1 MDDAGLPPQTEDET
15 VEVGGSTLAALLL
28 EPLHQPQAHSGH
40 LFGVVKNASAAI
52 ASRNSMGSYNG
63 EEDEAPTKTTVVLSH
78 ARGTDP
84 SLSKSVAPEEARV
97 VGLWVA
103 RPAAPPVPTLRDV
116 AAVEKLRET
125 ARDAILL
132 VVTCEGASARYRC
145 FVGGNAVRPCRVRV
159 RTLTHDSRREY
170 EACPDGVCGAS
181 WPALRS
187 ATAAPFDASTATAAF
202 ARDRGLLDELLADGA
217 RLGAEADAL
226 ERESRELRAVLAAA
240 RADAAADAPAM
251 CLDDLR
257 DAASAAL
264 EADDAALSA
273 ARAAAADDDAAAA
286 EDAEVAEAT
295 VPPTP
300 HNSLTHLDDADAT
313 DGERT
318 ATPADLTALD
328 PDALERTASPAD
340 LEALAPPPPPP
351 EAFVLPPPTTAA
363 EDRGAEPARE
373 DEGAEPAR
381 AVPVATAPRVAEDVA
396 TLAQLQRDM
405 DDSDDAAPAQIVEPP
420 GR

>member
-1 MDDAGLPPQTEDET
+1 MDDAGLPPQTEDEC

-28 EPLHQPQAHSGH
+28 EPLHQPQAHSGL
-40 LFGVVKNASAAI
+40 LFGVVKNTPAAI

-63 EEDEAPTKTTVVLSH
+63 EDDDGPTKTTVVLSH

-84 SLSKSVAPEEARV
+84 SLAASVAPEEARV

-145 FVGGNAVRPCRVRV
+145 FVGGHAVRPCRVRV

-202 ARDRGLLDELLADGA
+202 SRDRGLLDELLDHGA

-226 ERESRELRAVLAAA
+226 ERESRELRAALAAA

-273 ARAAAADDDAAAA
+273 ARAAAADD
-286 EDAEVAEAT
+286 AEVAAAT

-300 HNSLTHLDDADAT
+300 HNSLTALDEADAT

-318 ATPADLTALD
+318 ATPADLCALD
-328 PDALERTASPAD
+328 PDALERTASLD
-340 LEALAPPPPPP
+340 GLSALDAPPPP
-351 EAFVLPPPTTAA
+351 EAFMLTPRTAA
-363 EDRGAEPARE
+363 EADDAEPAR
-373 DEGAEPAR
+373 P
-381 AVPVATAPRVAEDVA
+381 VPVATAPGVAEDVA
-396 TLAQLQRDM
+396 ALAQLQRDM
-405 DDSDDAAPAQIVEPP
+405 DSDDAAPAQIVD
-420 GR
+420 R

>member
-1 MDDAGLPPQTEDET
+1 MDDAGLPPQTEDEC

-28 EPLHQPQAHSGH
+28 EPLHQPQAHSGY
-40 LFGVVKNASAAI
+40 LFGVVKSAPVAI

-63 EEDEAPTKTTVVLSH
+63 DEDDAPTKTTVVLSH

-84 SLSKSVAPEEARV
+84 SLATSVAPEEARV

-145 FVGGNAVRPCRVRV
+145 FVGGHAVRPCRVRV

-318 ATPADLTALD
+318 ATPADLCALD

-340 LEALAPPPPPP
+340 LTALDAPPPS
-351 EAFVLPPPTTAA
+351 AFLPPPRTAA
-363 EDRGAEPARE
+363 GDG
-373 DEGAEPAR
+373 GAEPAR

-396 TLAQLQRDM
+396 IAQLQRDM
-405 DDSDDAAPAQIVEPP
+405 DDSDDAAPTPIVEPP

>member
-1 MDDAGLPPQTEDET
+1 MDDAGLPPQTEDEC

-28 EPLHQPQAHSGH
+28 EPLHQPQAHSGY
-40 LFGVVKNASAAI
+40 LFGVVKSAPVAI

-63 EEDEAPTKTTVVLSH
+63 DEDDAPTKTTVVLSH

-84 SLSKSVAPEEARV
+84 SLATSVAPEEARV

-145 FVGGNAVRPCRVRV
+145 FVGGHAVRPCRVRV

-318 ATPADLTALD
+318 ATPADLCALD

-340 LEALAPPPPPP
+340 LAALDAPPPPPP
-351 EAFVLPPPTTAA
+351 AAFLPPPTTA
-363 EDRGAEPARE
+363 
-373 DEGAEPAR
+373 
-381 AVPVATAPRVAEDVA
+381 VPPGDVA

>member
-1 MDDAGLPPQTEDET
+1 MDDAGLPPQTEDEC

-28 EPLHQPQAHSGH
+28 EPLHQPQAHSGY
-40 LFGVVKNASAAI
+40 LFGVVKSAPVAI

-63 EEDEAPTKTTVVLSH
+63 DEDDAPTKTTVVLSH

-84 SLSKSVAPEEARV
+84 SLATSVAPEEARV

-132 VVTCEGASARYRC
+132 IVTCEGASARYRC

-226 ERESRELRAVLAAA
+226 ERESRELKAALAAA
-240 RADAAADAPAM
+240 RADAADDAPAM

-318 ATPADLTALD
+318 ATPADLCALD

-340 LEALAPPPPPP
+340 LDALAPPPPA
-351 EAFVLPPPTTAA
+351 AFLPPPTTAVSA
-363 EDRGAEPARE
+363 G
-373 DEGAEPAR
+373 
-381 AVPVATAPRVAEDVA
+381 DVA
-396 TLAQLQRDM
+396 TLDQLQRDM
-405 DDSDDAAPAQIVEPP
+405 DDSDDDAAPAQIAEPP

>member
-1 MDDAGLPPQTEDET
+1 
-15 VEVGGSTLAALLL
+15 
-28 EPLHQPQAHSGH
+28 
-40 LFGVVKNASAAI
+40 
-52 ASRNSMGSYNG
+52 MGSYNG
-63 EEDEAPTKTTVVLSH
+63 DEDDAPTKTTVVLSH

-84 SLSKSVAPEEARV
+84 SLATSVAPEEARV

-145 FVGGNAVRPCRVRV
+145 FVGGHAVRPCRVRV

-217 RLGAEADAL
+217 RGSAP
-226 ERESRELRAVLAAA
+226 RRTRSSA
-240 RADAAADAPAM
+240 RAASCARRWPRRAPTRLPM
-251 CLDDLR
+251 PPRC
-257 DAASAAL
+257 ASTTFATRRARRL

-300 HNSLTHLDDADAT
+300 HNSLHPPRRRGRDGRRAHRDAGRPHRPRSGRVGTHRVA
-313 DGERT
+313 GR
-318 ATPADLTALD
+318 PQS
-328 PDALERTASPAD
+328 ASPRRAA
-340 LEALAPPPPPP
+340 ALPSRRRRRRPPPFCRRQQRPFPPSASH
-351 EAFVLPPPTTAA
+351 EAASPPSPSSSATWTT
-363 EDRGAEPARE
+363 RTTRRRRKSRSPPAR
-373 DEGAEPAR
+373 DVREPER
-381 AVPVATAPRVAEDVA
+381 GP
-396 TLAQLQRDM
+396 
-405 DDSDDAAPAQIVEPP
+405 
-420 GR
+420 

>member
-1 MDDAGLPPQTEDET
+1 MDDAGLPPQTEDEC

-28 EPLHQPQAHSGH
+28 EPLHQPQAHSGY
-40 LFGVVKNASAAI
+40 LFGVVKSAPVAI

-63 EEDEAPTKTTVVLSH
+63 DEDDAPTKTTVVLSH

-84 SLSKSVAPEEARV
+84 SLATSVAPEEARV

-145 FVGGNAVRPCRVRV
+145 FVGGHAVRPCRVRV

-318 ATPADLTALD
+318 ATPADLCALD

-340 LEALAPPPPPP
+340 LTALDTPPPPPA
-351 EAFVLPPPTTAA
+351 AFLPTTAA
-363 EDRGAEPARE
+363 EDDGAEPARE
-373 DEGAEPAR
+373 DDDTQSAR

-396 TLAQLQRDM
+396 ALAQLQRDM
-405 DDSDDAAPAQIVEPP
+405 DSDDAAPAQIAEPP

>member
-1 MDDAGLPPQTEDET
+1 MDDAGLPPQTEDEA

-28 EPLHQPQAHSGH
+28 EPLHQPQAHSGL
-40 LFGVVKNASAAI
+40 LFGVVRNAPAAI
-52 ASRNSMGSYNG
+52 ASRNSLGSYNG
-63 EEDEAPTKTTVVLSH
+63 EEDDDGPAKTTVVLSH

-84 SLSKSVAPEEARV
+84 LLASSVAPEEAKV

-145 FVGGNAVRPCRVRV
+145 FVGGHAVRPCRVRV

-202 ARDRGLLDELLADGA
+202 ARDRGLLDGLLADGA

-226 ERESRELRAVLAAA
+226 ERESRELRAALAAA
-240 RADAAADAPAM
+240 RADAAAAVTV
-251 CLDDLR
+251 DDLR

-286 EDAEVAEAT
+286 EDAEVAAAI

-318 ATPADLTALD
+318 ATPADLCALD

-340 LEALAPPPPPP
+340 LAALDAPPPPPA
-351 EAFVLPPPTTAA
+351 AFLPPPTTAA
-363 EDRGAEPARE
+363 EG
-373 DEGAEPAR
+373 
-381 AVPVATAPRVAEDVA
+381 DVA

-405 DDSDDAAPAQIVEPP
+405 DSDDAAPAQIVEPP

>member
-1 MDDAGLPPQTEDET
+1 MDDAGLPPQTEDEC

-28 EPLHQPQAHSGH
+28 EPLHQPQAHSGY
-40 LFGVVKNASAAI
+40 LFGVVKSAPVAI

-63 EEDEAPTKTTVVLSH
+63 DEDDAPTKTTVVLSH

-84 SLSKSVAPEEARV
+84 SLATSVAPEEARV

-116 AAVEKLRET
+116 AAVKKLRET

-145 FVGGNAVRPCRVRV
+145 FVGGHAVRPCRVRV

-340 LEALAPPPPPP
+340 LAALDAPPPPPP
-351 EAFVLPPPTTAA
+351 AAFLPPPTTA
-363 EDRGAEPARE
+363 
-373 DEGAEPAR
+373 
-381 AVPVATAPRVAEDVA
+381 VPPGDVA

-405 DDSDDAAPAQIVEPP
+405 DDSDDAAPAPVAEPP

>member
-1 MDDAGLPPQTEDET
+1 MDDAGLPPQTEDEC

-28 EPLHQPQAHSGH
+28 EPLHQPQAHSGY
-40 LFGVVKNASAAI
+40 LFGVVKSAPVAI

-63 EEDEAPTKTTVVLSH
+63 DEDDAPTKTTVVLSH

-84 SLSKSVAPEEARV
+84 SLATSVAPEEARV

-145 FVGGNAVRPCRVRV
+145 FVGGHAVRPCRVRV

-273 ARAAAADDDAAAA
+273 TRAAAADDDAAAE

-318 ATPADLTALD
+318 ATPADLCALD

-405 DDSDDAAPAQIVEPP
+405 DDSDDAAPAQIAEPP

>member
-1 MDDAGLPPQTEDET
+1 MDDAGLPPQTEDEC

-28 EPLHQPQAHSGH
+28 EPLHQPQAHSGY
-40 LFGVVKNASAAI
+40 LFGVVKSAPVAI

-63 EEDEAPTKTTVVLSH
+63 DEDDAPTKTTVVLSH

-84 SLSKSVAPEEARV
+84 SLATSVAPEEARV

-116 AAVEKLRET
+116 AAVKKLRET

-145 FVGGNAVRPCRVRV
+145 FVGGHAVRPCRVRV

-273 ARAAAADDDAAAA
+273 TRAAAADDDAAAA

-340 LEALAPPPPPP
+340 LAALDAPPPPPP
-351 EAFVLPPPTTAA
+351 AAFLPPPTTA
-363 EDRGAEPARE
+363 
-373 DEGAEPAR
+373 
-381 AVPVATAPRVAEDVA
+381 VPPGDVA

-405 DDSDDAAPAQIVEPP
+405 DDSDDAAPAQIAEPP

>member
-1 MDDAGLPPQTEDET
+1 MDDAGLPPQTEDEC

-28 EPLHQPQAHSGH
+28 EPLHQPQAHSGL
-40 LFGVVKNASAAI
+40 LFGVVKKAPAAI

-63 EEDEAPTKTTVVLSH
+63 DDDDAPTKTTVILSH

-145 FVGGNAVRPCRVRV
+145 FVGGHAVRPCRVRV

-226 ERESRELRAVLAAA
+226 ERESRELRALAAA
-240 RADAAADAPAM
+240 RADAAAAVTV
-251 CLDDLR
+251 DDLR

-286 EDAEVAEAT
+286 EDAEVAAAT

-318 ATPADLTALD
+318 ATPADLCALD

-340 LEALAPPPPPP
+340 LSALDAPPPPPA
-351 EAFVLPPPTTAA
+351 AFLPPPTTAV
-363 EDRGAEPARE
+363 PA
-373 DEGAEPAR
+373 G
-381 AVPVATAPRVAEDVA
+381 DVA

-405 DDSDDAAPAQIVEPP
+405 DDSDDAAPAQIAEPP

>member
-1 MDDAGLPPQTEDET
+1 MDDAGLPPQTEDEC

-28 EPLHQPQAHSGH
+28 EPLHQPQAHSGL
-40 LFGVVKNASAAI
+40 LFGVVKNAPAAI

-63 EEDEAPTKTTVVLSH
+63 EEDDAPAKTTVVLSH

-84 SLSKSVAPEEARV
+84 SLATSVAPEEARV

-125 ARDAILL
+125 AHDAILL

-145 FVGGNAVRPCRVRV
+145 FVGGHAVRPCRVRV

-170 EACPDGVCGAS
+170 EACPDGLCGAS

-187 ATAAPFDASTATAAF
+187 DAARPFDAAAATAAF
-202 ARDRGLLDELLADGA
+202 ARDRGLLDGLLADGA

-226 ERESRELRAVLAAA
+226 ERESRELRALAAA
-240 RADAAADAPAM
+240 RADAAAAVTV
-251 CLDDLR
+251 DDLR
-257 DAASAAL
+257 DAASAAREADDAALSAARAL

-286 EDAEVAEAT
+286 EDAEIAAT

-300 HNSLTHLDDADAT
+300 HNSLTALDEADAT

-318 ATPADLTALD
+318 ATPADLCALD

-340 LEALAPPPPPP
+340 LVAALDAPPPPPP
-351 EAFVLPPPTTAA
+351 AAFLPPPTTA
-363 EDRGAEPARE
+363 
-373 DEGAEPAR
+373 
-381 AVPVATAPRVAEDVA
+381 VPAEDVA

-405 DDSDDAAPAQIVEPP
+405 DDSDDAAPAQIAEPP

>member
-1 MDDAGLPPQTEDET
+1 MDDAGLPPQTEDEC

-28 EPLHQPQAHSGH
+28 EPLHQPQAHTGL
-40 LFGVVKNASAAI
+40 LFGVVKNAPAAI
-52 ASRNSMGSYNG
+52 ASRNSLGSYNG
-63 EEDEAPTKTTVVLSH
+63 EEDDDGPAKTTVVLSH

-84 SLSKSVAPEEARV
+84 SLASSVAPEEARV

-145 FVGGNAVRPCRVRV
+145 FVGGHAVRPCRVRV

-170 EACPDGVCGAS
+170 EACPDGLCGAS

-187 ATAAPFDASTATAAF
+187 DAARPFDAAAATAAF
-202 ARDRGLLDELLADGA
+202 ARDRGLLDGLLADGA

-226 ERESRELRAVLAAA
+226 ERESRELRAALAAA
-240 RADAAADAPAM
+240 RADAAAAVTV
-251 CLDDLR
+251 DDLR

-286 EDAEVAEAT
+286 EDAEIAAT

-300 HNSLTHLDDADAT
+300 HNSLTALDEADAT

-318 ATPADLTALD
+318 ATPADLCALD

-340 LEALAPPPPPP
+340 LSALDAPPPPPA
-351 EAFVLPPPTTAA
+351 AFLPPPTT
-363 EDRGAEPARE
+363 
-373 DEGAEPAR
+373 
-381 AVPVATAPRVAEDVA
+381 DVA

-405 DDSDDAAPAQIVEPP
+405 DDSDDAAPAQIAEPP

>member
-1 MDDAGLPPQTEDET
+1 MDDAGLPPQTEDEA

-28 EPLHQPQAHSGH
+28 EPLHQPQAHSGL
-40 LFGVVKNASAAI
+40 LFGVVRNAPAAI
-52 ASRNSMGSYNG
+52 ASRNSLGSYNG
-63 EEDEAPTKTTVVLSH
+63 EEDDDGPAKTTVVLSH

-84 SLSKSVAPEEARV
+84 SLASSVAPEEARV

-116 AAVEKLRET
+116 AAVEKLRRET

-132 VVTCEGASARYRC
+132 IVTCEGASARYRC
-145 FVGGNAVRPCRVRV
+145 FVGGHAVRPCRVRV

-202 ARDRGLLDELLADGA
+202 ARDRGLLDGLLADGA

-226 ERESRELRAVLAAA
+226 ERESRELRAALAAA

-286 EDAEVAEAT
+286 EDAEVAAAT

-300 HNSLTHLDDADAT
+300 HNSLTHLDEADAT

-318 ATPADLTALD
+318 ATPADLCALD

-340 LEALAPPPPPP
+340 LVLDAPPPPPP
-351 EAFVLPPPTTAA
+351 AAFLPPPTTAA
-363 EDRGAEPARE
+363 EG
-373 DEGAEPAR
+373 
-381 AVPVATAPRVAEDVA
+381 DVA

-405 DDSDDAAPAQIVEPP
+405 DSDDAAPAQIAEPP

>member
-1 MDDAGLPPQTEDET
+1 MDDAGLPPQTEDEC

-28 EPLHQPQAHSGH
+28 EPLHQPQAHSGY
-40 LFGVVKNASAAI
+40 LFGVVKSAPVAI

-63 EEDEAPTKTTVVLSH
+63 DEDDAPTKTTVVLSH

-84 SLSKSVAPEEARV
+84 SLATSVAPEEARV

-145 FVGGNAVRPCRVRV
+145 FVGGHAVRPCRVRV

-226 ERESRELRAVLAAA
+226 ERESRELQRGARGRA
-240 RADAAADAPAM
+240 RGWRRCGDG
-251 CLDDLR
+251 LDDLR

-273 ARAAAADDDAAAA
+273 ARAAC
-286 EDAEVAEAT
+286 
-295 VPPTP
+295 
-300 HNSLTHLDDADAT
+300 
-313 DGERT
+313 GR
-318 ATPADLTALD
+318 
-328 PDALERTASPAD
+328 RR
-340 LEALAPPPPPP
+340 
-351 EAFVLPPPTTAA
+351 
-363 EDRGAEPARE
+363 RGRR
-373 DEGAEPAR
+373 G
-381 AVPVATAPRVAEDVA
+381 
-396 TLAQLQRDM
+396 
-405 DDSDDAAPAQIVEPP
+405 
-420 GR
+420 GRRGR

>member
-1 MDDAGLPPQTEDET
+1 MDDAGLPPQTEDEC

-28 EPLHQPQAHSGH
+28 EPLHQPQAHSGL
-40 LFGVVKNASAAI
+40 LFGVVKHAPAAI

-63 EEDEAPTKTTVVLSH
+63 EDDDGPTKTTVVLSH

-84 SLSKSVAPEEARV
+84 SLATSVAPEEARV

-145 FVGGNAVRPCRVRV
+145 FVGGHAVRPCRVRV

-202 ARDRGLLDELLADGA
+202 ARDRGLLDGLLADGA

-226 ERESRELRAVLAAA
+226 ERESRELRAALAAA

-264 EADDAALSA
+264 EADDAALRA

-286 EDAEVAEAT
+286 ENAEIAAT

-300 HNSLTHLDDADAT
+300 HNSLTALDEADAT

-318 ATPADLTALD
+318 ATPADLCALD

-340 LEALAPPPPPP
+340 LTALDAPPPPPA
-351 EAFVLPPPTTAA
+351 AFMLPPRTAA
-363 EDRGAEPARE
+363 EADDAEPARE
-373 DEGAEPAR
+373 DVGSEPAR
-381 AVPVATAPRVAEDVA
+381 PVPVATAPRVAEDVA
-396 TLAQLQRDM
+396 ALAQLQRDM
-405 DDSDDAAPAQIVEPP
+405 DSDDDAAPAQIAEPP

>member
-1 MDDAGLPPQTEDET
+1 MDDAGLPPQTEDEC

-28 EPLHQPQAHSGH
+28 EPLHQPQAHAGL
-40 LFGVVKNASAAI
+40 LFGVVRNAPAAI
-52 ASRNSMGSYNG
+52 ASRNSLGSYNG
-63 EEDEAPTKTTVVLSH
+63 EEDDDGPAKTTVVLSH

-84 SLSKSVAPEEARV
+84 SLATSVAPEEARV
-97 VGLWVA
+97 GGLWVA

-116 AAVEKLRET
+116 AAVEKLRRET

-187 ATAAPFDASTATAAF
+187 DAARPFDASTATAAF
-202 ARDRGLLDELLADGA
+202 ARDRGLLDGLLADGA

-226 ERESRELRAVLAAA
+226 ERESRELRALAAA
-240 RADAAADAPAM
+240 RADAAAAVTV
-251 CLDDLR
+251 DDLR

-286 EDAEVAEAT
+286 EDAEIAAT

-300 HNSLTHLDDADAT
+300 HNSLTALDGEDAT

-318 ATPADLTALD
+318 ATPADLCALD
-328 PDALERTASPAD
+328 PDALERTASLD
-340 LEALAPPPPPP
+340 GLSALDAPPPPPA
-351 EAFVLPPPTTAA
+351 AFLPPPTT
-363 EDRGAEPARE
+363 
-373 DEGAEPAR
+373 
-381 AVPVATAPRVAEDVA
+381 DVA

-405 DDSDDAAPAQIVEPP
+405 DDSDDAAPARIVD
-420 GR
+420 R

>member
-1 MDDAGLPPQTEDET
+1 MDDAGLPPQTEDEC

-28 EPLHQPQAHSGH
+28 EPLHQPQAHSGL
-40 LFGVVKNASAAI
+40 LFGVVKNAPAAI
-52 ASRNSMGSYNG
+52 ASRNSLGSYNG
-63 EEDEAPTKTTVVLSH
+63 EEDDDGPAKTTVVLSH

-187 ATAAPFDASTATAAF
+187 DAARPFDASTATAAF

-217 RLGAEADAL
+217 RFGAEADAL
-226 ERESRELRAVLAAA
+226 ERESQELRAALAAA
-240 RADAAADAPAM
+240 RADAAAAVTV
-251 CLDDLR
+251 DDLR

-286 EDAEVAEAT
+286 EDAEIAAT

-300 HNSLTHLDDADAT
+300 HNSLTALDEADAT

-318 ATPADLTALD
+318 ATPADLCALD
-328 PDALERTASPAD
+328 PDALERTASLD
-340 LEALAPPPPPP
+340 GLSALDAPPLPPPA
-351 EAFVLPPPTTAA
+351 AFLPPPTTAA
-363 EDRGAEPARE
+363 EA
-373 DEGAEPAR
+373 EGAEPAR
-381 AVPVATAPRVAEDVA
+381 PVPVATAPRVAEDVA

-405 DDSDDAAPAQIVEPP
+405 DDSDDAAPAQIAEPP

>member
-1 MDDAGLPPQTEDET
+1 MDDAGLPPQTEDEC
-15 VEVGGSTLAALLL
+15 VEIGGSTLAALLL
-28 EPLHQPQAHSGH
+28 EPLPQPQAHAGL
-40 LFGVVKNASAAI
+40 LFGVVKNAPAAI

-63 EEDEAPTKTTVVLSH
+63 EDDDAPAKTTVVLSH

-84 SLSKSVAPEEARV
+84 SLATSVAPEEARV

-125 ARDAILL
+125 AHDAILL

-187 ATAAPFDASTATAAF
+187 DAARPFDASTATAAF
-202 ARDRGLLDELLADGA
+202 ARDRGLLDGLLADGA
-217 RLGAEADAL
+217 KLGAEADAL
-226 ERESRELRAVLAAA
+226 ERESRELRAALAAA
-240 RADAAADAPAM
+240 RADAAAAVTV
-251 CLDDLR
+251 DDLR

-286 EDAEVAEAT
+286 DAEVAAAT

-300 HNSLTHLDDADAT
+300 HNSLTHLDEADAT

-318 ATPADLTALD
+318 ATPADLCALD
-328 PDALERTASPAD
+328 PDALERTASLD
-340 LEALAPPPPPP
+340 GLSALDAPPPPA
-351 EAFVLPPPTTAA
+351 AFMLPSRTAA
-363 EDRGAEPARE
+363 ADDDAEPARE
-373 DEGAEPAR
+373 DGGSEPAR
-381 AVPVATAPRVAEDVA
+381 PVPVATAPRVAEDVA

-405 DDSDDAAPAQIVEPP
+405 DSDDAAPAQIAEPP

>member
-116 AAVEKLRET
+116 AAVEKLRRET

-187 ATAAPFDASTATAAF
+187 DAARTFDASTATAAF

-217 RLGAEADAL
+217 KLGAEADAL
-226 ERESRELRAVLAAA
+226 ERESRELRALAAA
-240 RADAAADAPAM
+240 RADAAAAVTVE
-251 CLDDLR
+251 DLR

-286 EDAEVAEAT
+286 EEDAEVAEAT
-295 VPPTP
+295 VVPPTP

-318 ATPADLTALD
+318 ATPSDLCALD

-340 LEALAPPPPPP
+340 LSALDAPPPPPP
-351 EAFVLPPPTTAA
+351 AAFLPPPTTAA
-363 EDRGAEPARE
+363 PA
-373 DEGAEPAR
+373 G
-381 AVPVATAPRVAEDVA
+381 DVA

-405 DDSDDAAPAQIVEPP
+405 DDSDDAAPAQIAEPP

>member
-1 MDDAGLPPQTEDET
+1 MDDAGLPPQTEDEC

-28 EPLHQPQAHSGH
+28 EPLHQPQAHSGY
-40 LFGVVKNASAAI
+40 LFGVVKSAPVAI

-63 EEDEAPTKTTVVLSH
+63 DEDDAPTKTTVVLSH

-84 SLSKSVAPEEARV
+84 SLATSVAPEEARV

-145 FVGGNAVRPCRVRV
+145 FVGGHAVRPCRVRV

-340 LEALAPPPPPP
+340 LALDAPPPPPP
-351 EAFVLPPPTTAA
+351 AAFLPPPATAA
-363 EDRGAEPARE
+363 E

>member
-1 MDDAGLPPQTEDET
+1 M
-15 VEVGGSTLAALLL
+15 
-28 EPLHQPQAHSGH
+28 
-40 LFGVVKNASAAI
+40 
-52 ASRNSMGSYNG
+52 
-63 EEDEAPTKTTVVLSH
+63 
-78 ARGTDP
+78 
-84 SLSKSVAPEEARV
+84 
-97 VGLWVA
+97 
-103 RPAAPPVPTLRDV
+103 
-116 AAVEKLRET
+116 
-125 ARDAILL
+125 
-132 VVTCEGASARYRC
+132 
-145 FVGGNAVRPCRVRV
+145 
-159 RTLTHDSRREY
+159 
-170 EACPDGVCGAS
+170 
-181 WPALRS
+181 
-187 ATAAPFDASTATAAF
+187 
-202 ARDRGLLDELLADGA
+202 
-217 RLGAEADAL
+217 
-226 ERESRELRAVLAAA
+226 LAAA

-273 ARAAAADDDAAAA
+273 TRAAAADDDAAAA

>member
-1 MDDAGLPPQTEDET
+1 M
-15 VEVGGSTLAALLL
+15 
-28 EPLHQPQAHSGH
+28 
-40 LFGVVKNASAAI
+40 
-52 ASRNSMGSYNG
+52 
-63 EEDEAPTKTTVVLSH
+63 
-78 ARGTDP
+78 
-84 SLSKSVAPEEARV
+84 
-97 VGLWVA
+97 
-103 RPAAPPVPTLRDV
+103 
-116 AAVEKLRET
+116 
-125 ARDAILL
+125 
-132 VVTCEGASARYRC
+132 
-145 FVGGNAVRPCRVRV
+145 
-159 RTLTHDSRREY
+159 
-170 EACPDGVCGAS
+170 
-181 WPALRS
+181 
-187 ATAAPFDASTATAAF
+187 
-202 ARDRGLLDELLADGA
+202 
-217 RLGAEADAL
+217 
-226 ERESRELRAVLAAA
+226 LAAA
-240 RADAAADAPAM
+240 RADAAAAVTVE
-251 CLDDLR
+251 DLR

-340 LEALAPPPPPP
+340 LAALDAPPPPPP
-351 EAFVLPPPTTAA
+351 AAFLPPPTTA
-363 EDRGAEPARE
+363 
-373 DEGAEPAR
+373 
-381 AVPVATAPRVAEDVA
+381 VPPGDVA

>member
-1 MDDAGLPPQTEDET
+1 MDDAGLPPQTEDEC

-28 EPLHQPQAHSGH
+28 EPLHQPQAHSGL
-40 LFGVVKNASAAI
+40 LFGVVKNAPAAI

-63 EEDEAPTKTTVVLSH
+63 EEDDDGPAKTTVVLSH

-84 SLSKSVAPEEARV
+84 SLATSVAPEEARV

-145 FVGGNAVRPCRVRV
+145 FVGGHAVRPCRVRV

-202 ARDRGLLDELLADGA
+202 ARDRGLLDGLLADGA

-226 ERESRELRAVLAAA
+226 ERESRELRAALAAA

-295 VPPTP
+295 VVPPTP

-318 ATPADLTALD
+318 ATPADLCALD

-340 LEALAPPPPPP
+340 LAALDPPPPPP
-351 EAFVLPPPTTAA
+351 AAFLPPPTTAV
-363 EDRGAEPARE
+363 PA
-373 DEGAEPAR
+373 G
-381 AVPVATAPRVAEDVA
+381 DVA

-405 DDSDDAAPAQIVEPP
+405 DDSDDAAPAQIAEPP

>member
-1 MDDAGLPPQTEDET
+1 MDDAGLPPQTEDEA

-28 EPLHQPQAHSGH
+28 EPLHQPQAHSGY
-40 LFGVVKNASAAI
+40 LFGVVKNAPAAI

-63 EEDEAPTKTTVVLSH
+63 EDDDAPTKTTVVLSH

-84 SLSKSVAPEEARV
+84 SLATSVAPEEARV

-116 AAVEKLRET
+116 AAVEKLRVT

-145 FVGGNAVRPCRVRV
+145 FVGGNSVRPCRVRV

-202 ARDRGLLDELLADGA
+202 ARDRGLLDGLLADGA

-226 ERESRELRAVLAAA
+226 ERESRELRAALAAA

-286 EDAEVAEAT
+286 EEDAEVAEAT
-295 VPPTP
+295 VVPPTP

-340 LEALAPPPPPP
+340 LAALDAPPPPPP
-351 EAFVLPPPTTAA
+351 AAFLPPPTTA
-363 EDRGAEPARE
+363 
-373 DEGAEPAR
+373 
-381 AVPVATAPRVAEDVA
+381 VPPGDVA

>member
-1 MDDAGLPPQTEDET
+1 MDDAGLPPQTEDEC

-28 EPLHQPQAHSGH
+28 EPLHQPQAHSGL
-40 LFGVVKNASAAI
+40 LFGVVRNAPAAI
-52 ASRNSMGSYNG
+52 ASRNSLGSYNG
-63 EEDEAPTKTTVVLSH
+63 EEDDDGPAKTTVVLSH

-84 SLSKSVAPEEARV
+84 SLATSVAPEEARV

-187 ATAAPFDASTATAAF
+187 DAARPFDASTATAAF

-226 ERESRELRAVLAAA
+226 ERESRELRALAAA
-240 RADAAADAPAM
+240 RADAAAAVTV
-251 CLDDLR
+251 DDLR

-286 EDAEVAEAT
+286 EDAEIAAT

-300 HNSLTHLDDADAT
+300 HNSLTALDEADAT

-318 ATPADLTALD
+318 ATPADLCALD

-340 LEALAPPPPPP
+340 LSALDAPPPPPA
-351 EAFVLPPPTTAA
+351 AFLPPPTT
-363 EDRGAEPARE
+363 
-373 DEGAEPAR
+373 
-381 AVPVATAPRVAEDVA
+381 DVA

-405 DDSDDAAPAQIVEPP
+405 DDSDDAAPAQIAEPP

>member
-1 MDDAGLPPQTEDET
+1 MDDAGLPPQTEDEA

-28 EPLHQPQAHSGH
+28 EPLHQPQAHSGY
-40 LFGVVKNASAAI
+40 LFGVVKNAPAAI

-63 EEDEAPTKTTVVLSH
+63 EEDDGPTKTTVVLSH

-84 SLSKSVAPEEARV
+84 SLATSVAPEEARV

-103 RPAAPPVPTLRDV
+103 RPVAPPVPTLRDV
-116 AAVEKLRET
+116 AAVEKLRATT

-145 FVGGNAVRPCRVRV
+145 FVGGHAVRPCRVRV

-181 WPALRS
+181 WPALLS

-286 EDAEVAEAT
+286 EDAEVAAAT

-300 HNSLTHLDDADAT
+300 HNSLTHLDEADAT

-318 ATPADLTALD
+318 ATPADLCALD

-340 LEALAPPPPPP
+340 LSALDAPPPPPA
-351 EAFVLPPPTTAA
+351 AFLPPPTTAV
-363 EDRGAEPARE
+363 PA
-373 DEGAEPAR
+373 G
-381 AVPVATAPRVAEDVA
+381 DVA

-405 DDSDDAAPAQIVEPP
+405 DDSDDAAPAQIAEPP

>member
-63 EEDEAPTKTTVVLSH
+63 EEDDDGPAKTTVVLSH

-84 SLSKSVAPEEARV
+84 SLATSVAPEEARV

-145 FVGGNAVRPCRVRV
+145 FVGGHAVRPCRVRV

-217 RLGAEADAL
+217 KLGAEADAL

-286 EDAEVAEAT
+286 EDAEIAAT

-300 HNSLTHLDDADAT
+300 HNSLTALDEADAT

-340 LEALAPPPPPP
+340 LAALDAPPPPPP
-351 EAFVLPPPTTAA
+351 AAFLPPPTTAV
-363 EDRGAEPARE
+363 PA
-373 DEGAEPAR
+373 G
-381 AVPVATAPRVAEDVA
+381 DVA

-405 DDSDDAAPAQIVEPP
+405 DSDDAAPAQIAEPP

>member
-1 MDDAGLPPQTEDET
+1 MDDAGLPPQTEDEC

-28 EPLHQPQAHSGH
+28 EPLHQPQAHAGL
-40 LFGVVKNASAAI
+40 LFGVVRNAPAAI

-63 EEDEAPTKTTVVLSH
+63 EEDDAPAKTTVVLSH

-84 SLSKSVAPEEARV
+84 SLATSVAPEEARV

-125 ARDAILL
+125 AHDAILL

-145 FVGGNAVRPCRVRV
+145 FVGGHAVRPCRVRV

-170 EACPDGVCGAS
+170 EACPDGLCGAS

-187 ATAAPFDASTATAAF
+187 DAARPFDAAAATAAF
-202 ARDRGLLDELLADGA
+202 ARDRGLLDGLLADGA

-226 ERESRELRAVLAAA
+226 ERESRELRALAAA
-240 RADAAADAPAM
+240 RADAAAAVTV
-251 CLDDLR
+251 DDLR

-286 EDAEVAEAT
+286 EDAEIAAT

-300 HNSLTHLDDADAT
+300 HNSLTHLDEADAT

-318 ATPADLTALD
+318 ATPADLCALD

-340 LEALAPPPPPP
+340 LAALDAPPPPPA
-351 EAFVLPPPTTAA
+351 AFLPPPTT
-363 EDRGAEPARE
+363 DF
-373 DEGAEPAR
+373 
-381 AVPVATAPRVAEDVA
+381 A

-405 DDSDDAAPAQIVEPP
+405 DDSDDAAPARIVD
-420 GR
+420 R